1 VTSPDA
7 RQADRA
13 TSAAERP
20 GAPERARGPRAL
32 APLLPVGA
40 IVFALGVLL
49 DAVGL
54 ESAFL
59 FAALLVGLAVALL
72 LPRSRTAV
80 PRRAFIAAQAT
91 LGVMLGT
98 FLESSSLSSL
108 ADDWLPVAVV
118 SVATLVLSVVAG
130 LVLTR
135 TTEVDAPTGTL
146 GMVAG
151 GASGIV
157 AMADELGA
165 DARLVAFMQYLR
177 VLIVVLSIPVIVAF
191 GFPAAGG
198 GPGPDDG
205 PLLAGLGDWLLTAA
219 VAVAGAWAGRLTRL
233 PAATLLGPLLLAGA
247 IALIWP
253 DALDVPPLA
262 REVAFALIG
271 LEVGLRF
278 TAETL
283 RAMGRLL
290 APVVVAILA
299 LMAGS
304 FLFALGLTAT
314 TSASLLESYLATTP
328 GGLYAV
334 LAVAF
339 GAGADTTFVVAVQ
352 TLRLLSL
359 VILAPFVVR
368 WVVGRV
374 A

>member
-1 VTSPDA
+1 V
-7 RQADRA
+7 
-13 TSAAERP
+13 SAAPLRE
-20 GAPERARGPRAL
+20 AGPAGRLRAL
-32 APLLPVGA
+32 APLVPLGA
-40 IVFALGVLL
+40 LTF
-49 DAVGL
+49 AVGL
-54 ESAFL
+54 ALDAAGLDSAFL

-72 LPRSRTAV
+72 RPGNRAAIPRG
-80 PRRAFIAAQAT
+80 AFIAAQAT

-108 ADDWLPVAVV
+108 ADDWLPVATV
-118 SVATLVLSVVAG
+118 SVGTLLLSVAAG

-135 TTEVDAPTGTL
+135 ATEVDAPTGTL

-177 VLIVVLSIPVIVAF
+177 VLVVVLTIPLVAAL
-191 GFPAAGG
+191 GFPNAGG
-198 GPGPDDG
+198 GVALDDG
-205 PLLAGLGDWLLTAA
+205 PLLAGAEDWALTAL
-219 VAVAGAWAGRLTRL
+219 VAVVGAWAGRLTRL

-247 IALIWP
+247 IALAAP
-253 DALDVPPLA
+253 DLLEVPPLA

-290 APVVVAILA
+290 GPVVVAIVA

-304 FLFALGLTAT
+304 FLFAIGLSAT

-374 A
+374 AR

>member
-1 VTSPDA
+1 MT
-7 RQADRA
+7 
-13 TSAAERP
+13 
-20 GAPERARGPRAL
+20 
-32 APLLPVGA
+32 
-40 IVFALGVLL
+40 IFI
-49 DAVGL
+49 
-54 ESAFL
+54 
-59 FAALLVGLAVALL
+59 ALLVGLAVALL
-72 LPRSRTAV
+72 RPSSRAAIPR
-80 PRRAFIAAQAT
+80 PAFLAAQAV

-98 FLESSSLSSL
+98 YVESSSLSAL

-118 SVATLVLSVVAG
+118 SVGTLALSIGAG
-130 LVLTR
+130 LALTR
-135 TTEVDAPTGTL
+135 TTELDAPTGAL

-177 VLIVVLSIPVIVAF
+177 VLVVVLSIPVVVAL

-198 GPGPDDG
+198 GGGPDDG
-205 PLLAGLGDWLLTAA
+205 PLLAGLSDWLLTAG
-219 VAVAGAWAGRLTRL
+219 VAIAGAWAGRLTKL

-247 IALIWP
+247 ITLAEP

-262 REVAFALIG
+262 RELAFALIG

-290 APVVVAILA
+290 APVILAILA

-304 FLFALGLTAT
+304 FLFALGLAAT
-314 TSASLLESYLATTP
+314 TSASLLEAYLATTP

-368 WVVGRV
+368 WVVHRV
-374 A
+374 ARA

>member
-1 VTSPDA
+1 MSSAPA
-7 RQADRA
+7 REARP
-13 TSAAERP
+13 AARL
-20 GAPERARGPRAL
+20 RRL
-32 APLLPVGA
+32 APLLPLGA
-40 IVFALGVLL
+40 STFAVALAL
-49 DAVGL
+49 DAAGL
-54 ESAFL
+54 DGAFL

-72 LPRSRTAV
+72 RPRSRAAI

-91 LGVMLGT
+91 LGAMLGT
-98 FLESSSLSSL
+98 FLDSSSLSSL

-118 SVATLVLSVVAG
+118 SVATLALSVAAG
-130 LVLTR
+130 MVLTR
-135 TTEVDAPTGTL
+135 TTELDSPTGTL

-177 VLIVVLSIPVIVAF
+177 VLIVVLTIPLVAAV
-191 GFPAAGG
+191 GFPGADRGLAL
-198 GPGPDDG
+198 DEG
-205 PLLAGLGDWLLTAA
+205 PLLAGLGDWALTAL
-219 VAVAGAWAGRLTRL
+219 VAIVGASVGRLTRL

-247 IALIWP
+247 VALVEP
-253 DALDVPPLA
+253 DAIQVPPLA

-283 RAMGRLL
+283 RAMGRLVR
-290 APVVVAILA
+290 AVVVAIVA

-304 FLFALGLTAT
+304 FLFAIGLSAT
-314 TSASLLESYLATTP
+314 TSATLLESYLATTP

-339 GAGADTTFVVAVQ
+339 AVGADTTFVVGVQ
-352 TLRLLSL
+352 TLRMLLL

-368 WVVGRV
+368 WVVRRV

>member
-1 VTSPDA
+1 V
-7 RQADRA
+7 
-13 TSAAERP
+13 SAVAE
-20 GAPERARGPRAL
+20 GSRGRLRAL
-32 APLLPVGA
+32 APLLPVG
-40 IVFALGVLL
+40 VVTFALGTLL
-49 DAVGL
+49 DAAGL
-54 ESAFL
+54 DSAFL
-59 FAALLVGLAVALL
+59 FAALLVGLVVALL
-72 LPRSRTAV
+72 LPGSRTAI
-80 PRRAFIAAQAT
+80 PRPWFIGAQAT

-98 FLESSSLSSL
+98 FLESSSLTSL

-118 SVATLVLSVVAG
+118 SVGTLVLSVAAG

-177 VLIVVLSIPVIVAF
+177 VLVVVLSIPVVVAL

-205 PLLAGLGDWLLTAA
+205 PLLAGVSDWLLTAG

-233 PAATLLGPLLLAGA
+233 PAATLLGPLLLAGT
-247 IALIWP
+247 ITLISS
-253 DALDVPPLA
+253 DALEVPPLA
-262 REVAFALIG
+262 REVAFGLIG

-290 APVVVAILA
+290 GPVVIAILG

-304 FLFALGLTAT
+304 FLFALGLSAT

-368 WVVGRV
+368 WVVRRV

>member
-1 VTSPDA
+1 VSTTTSREA
-7 RQADRA
+7 G
-13 TSAAERP
+13 RP
-20 GAPERARGPRAL
+20 PRLRTL

-40 IVFALGVLL
+40 VTFAAGTLL
-49 DAVGL
+49 DSAGL

-59 FAALLVGLAVALL
+59 FAALLIGLTVALL
-72 LPRSRTAV
+72 LPNSRAVV
-80 PRRAFIAAQAT
+80 PRRAFIAAQAR

-98 FLESSSLSSL
+98 FLESSSLSAL

-118 SVATLVLSVVAG
+118 GIGTLLLSVAAG

-135 TTEVDAPTGTL
+135 TTEVDAPTATL

-177 VLIVVLSIPVIVAF
+177 VLVVVLTIPLIVAL
-191 GFPAAGG
+191 GFPGTG
-198 GPGPDDG
+198 SGLGPDDG
-205 PLLAGLGDWLLTAA
+205 PLLAGAADWLLTAA
-219 VAVAGAWAGRLTRL
+219 VAVAGGWAGRLTRL
-233 PAATLLGPLLLAGA
+233 PAATLLGPLLLAGT
-247 IALIWP
+247 ITLIWP

-278 TAETL
+278 TPETL

-290 APVVVAILA
+290 GPVVVAILA

-304 FLFALGLTAT
+304 FVFALGLSAT

-339 GAGADTTFVVAVQ
+339 GAGANTTFVVAVQ

-359 VILAPFVVR
+359 VILAALVVR

-374 A
+374 VR

>member
-1 VTSPDA
+1 VST
-7 RQADRA
+7 
-13 TSAAERP
+13 AAQSREPQR
-20 GAPERARGPRAL
+20 ESRLRSL

-40 IVFALGVLL
+40 LVFALGTLL
-49 DAVGL
+49 DRAGL
-54 ESAFL
+54 DSAFL

-72 LPRSRTAV
+72 LPGSRTAV
-80 PRRAFIAAQAT
+80 PRPAFIAAQAT
-91 LGVMLGT
+91 LGAMLGT
-98 FLESSSLSSL
+98 FLDSSSLSSL

-118 SVATLVLSVVAG
+118 SVGTLVLSVAAG

-177 VLIVVLSIPVIVAF
+177 VLVVVLSIPVIVAL

-205 PLLAGLGDWLLTAA
+205 PLLAGASDWLLVSA
-219 VAVAGAWAGRLTRL
+219 VAFAGAWVGRLTRL

-253 DALDVPPLA
+253 DALEVPPLA

-278 TAETL
+278 TVETL

-290 APVVVAILA
+290 VPVVVAILA

-304 FLFALGLTAT
+304 FLFALGLAAT

-368 WVVGRV
+368 WVVSRV
-374 A
+374 AR

>member
-1 VTSPDA
+1 V
-7 RQADRA
+7 
-13 TSAAERP
+13 SAAPSR
-20 GAPERARGPRAL
+20 GALAAGRLRAL
-32 APLLPVGA
+32 APLVPLGALTFGVGLA
-40 IVFALGVLL
+40 L
-49 DAVGL
+49 DAAGL

-59 FAALLVGLAVALL
+59 FAALLVGLAVALAW
-72 LPRSRTAV
+72 PRNRAAV
-80 PRRAFIAAQAT
+80 PRRAFVAAQAT

-108 ADDWLPVAVV
+108 ADDWLPVTAV
-118 SVATLVLSVVAG
+118 SVGTLLLSLAAG
-130 LVLTR
+130 LLLTR

-177 VLIVVLSIPVIVAF
+177 VLVVVLTIPVVAAL
-191 GFPAAGG
+191 GFPSADGG
-198 GPGPDDG
+198 VGLDDG
-205 PLLAGLGDWLLTAA
+205 PLLGGVGDWALTIL
-219 VAVAGAWAGRLTRL
+219 VAVVGAWVGRLTRL
-233 PAATLLGPLLLAGA
+233 PAATLLGPLLLAGT
-247 IALIWP
+247 IALASP
-253 DALDVPPLA
+253 DTLEVPPLA

-290 APVVVAILA
+290 GPVVVAILA

-304 FLFALGLTAT
+304 FLFAIGLSAT

-359 VILAPFVVR
+359 VILAPFAVR
-368 WVVGRV
+368 WAVGRV
-374 A
+374 AR

>member
-1 VTSPDA
+1 MSAVTP
-7 RQADRA
+7 REGIR
-13 TSAAERP
+13 
-20 GAPERARGPRAL
+20 RGRLRAL
-32 APLLPVGA
+32 APLVPLGLLTFA
-40 IVFALGVLL
+40 IGTGL
-49 DAVGL
+49 DAAGL
-54 ESAFL
+54 DSAFL

-72 LPRSRTAV
+72 LPRSRTTI
-80 PRRAFIAAQAT
+80 PRRWFIAAQAT

-98 FLESSSLSSL
+98 FIESSSLSSL

-118 SVATLVLSVVAG
+118 SVGTLVLSVAAG

-135 TTEVDAPTGTL
+135 TTEADAPTATL

-177 VLIVVLSIPVIVAF
+177 VLVVVLSIPIVVAV

-198 GPGPDDG
+198 GGGPDDG
-205 PLLAGLGDWLLTAA
+205 PLLAGLTDWLLTAG
-219 VAVAGAWAGRLTRL
+219 VAFFGAWAGRLTKL

-247 IALIWP
+247 ITLAWP

-278 TAETL
+278 TVDTL
-283 RAMGRLL
+283 RTMGRLL

-304 FLFALGLTAT
+304 FVFALGLTAT
-314 TSASLLESYLATTP
+314 TSASLLEAYLATTP

-368 WVVGRV
+368 WVVRRV
-374 A
+374 ARA

>member
-1 VTSPDA
+1 VTV
-7 RQADRA
+7 
-13 TSAAERP
+13 AAPPTR
-20 GAPERARGPRAL
+20 RSRVRAL
-32 APLLPVGA
+32 APLVPVGSL
-40 IVFALGVLL
+40 VFAVGVLL
-49 DAVGL
+49 DGAGL

-72 LPRSRTAV
+72 VPRNRTAV
-80 PRRAFIAAQAT
+80 PRPAFTAAQAT
-91 LGVMLGT
+91 LGVMLGA
-98 FLESSSLSSL
+98 FLESSSLSAL
-108 ADDWLPVAVV
+108 AGDWLPVAVV
-118 SVATLVLSVVAG
+118 SVGTLVLSVGAG
-130 LVLTR
+130 ILLTR

-177 VLIVVLSIPVIVAF
+177 VLIVVLSIPVVVGL
-191 GFPAAGG
+191 GFPAIGG
-198 GPGPDDG
+198 TPGPDDG
-205 PLLAGLGDWLLTAA
+205 PLLAGASDWVLVAG
-219 VAVAGAWAGRLTRL
+219 VAVVGAWAGRLTRL

-253 DALDVPPLA
+253 DALAVPPLA

-278 TAETL
+278 TAGTL

-290 APVVVAILA
+290 APVLAAILA

-314 TSASLLESYLATTP
+314 TSASLLEAYLATTP

-352 TLRLLSL
+352 TLRLLSM

-374 A
+374 AR

>member
-1 VTSPDA
+1 MTIFV
-7 RQADRA
+7 
-13 TSAAERP
+13 
-20 GAPERARGPRAL
+20 
-32 APLLPVGA
+32 
-40 IVFALGVLL
+40 
-49 DAVGL
+49 
-54 ESAFL
+54 
-59 FAALLVGLAVALL
+59 ALLAGLAVALL
-72 LPRSRTAV
+72 RPASRAAIPR
-80 PRRAFIAAQAT
+80 PAFIAAQAT
-91 LGVMLGT
+91 LGTMLGT
-98 FLESSSLSSL
+98 YIQSSSLSSL

-118 SVATLVLSVVAG
+118 SVGTLALSVGAG
-130 LVLTR
+130 MALTR

-157 AMADELGA
+157 AMADELHA

-177 VLIVVLSIPVIVAF
+177 VLIVVLSIPVVVAV
-191 GFPAAGG
+191 GFPDAHGG
-198 GPGPDDG
+198 TAPDDG
-205 PLLAGLGDWLLTAA
+205 PLVAGVGDWALTIA
-219 VAVAGAWAGRLTRL
+219 VAVVGGWAGRLTKL

-247 IALIWP
+247 IALAAP
-253 DALDVPPLA
+253 DLLDVPPLA

-278 TAETL
+278 TVDTL

-290 APVVVAILA
+290 VPVLVAILA

-304 FLFALGLTAT
+304 FVFAVGLSAT

-368 WVVGRV
+368 WVVGRL
-374 A
+374 ASTA

>member
-1 VTSPDA
+1 MT
-7 RQADRA
+7 
-13 TSAAERP
+13 
-20 GAPERARGPRAL
+20 
-32 APLLPVGA
+32 
-40 IVFALGVLL
+40 IFI
-49 DAVGL
+49 
-54 ESAFL
+54 
-59 FAALLVGLAVALL
+59 ALLAGLAVALL
-72 LPRSRTAV
+72 RPSSRGAIPR
-80 PRRAFIAAQAT
+80 PAFIAAQAT
-91 LGVMLGT
+91 LGTMLGT
-98 FLESSSLSSL
+98 YVESSSLSAL
-108 ADDWLPVAVV
+108 ADDWLPVAIV
-118 SVATLVLSVVAG
+118 SIGTLLLSIAAG

-135 TTEVDAPTGTL
+135 TTELDAPTGAL

-177 VLIVVLSIPVIVAF
+177 VLVVVLSIPVVVAL
-191 GFPAAGG
+191 GFPASGG
-198 GPGPDDG
+198 GAGPDDG
-205 PLLAGLGDWLLTAA
+205 PLLAGLSDWLLTIG
-219 VAVAGAWAGRLTRL
+219 VAVVGAWAGRLTKL

-247 IALIWP
+247 ITLIEP

-262 REVAFALIG
+262 RELAFALIG

-290 APVVVAILA
+290 APVIIAILA

-304 FLFALGLTAT
+304 FLFALGLSAT
-314 TSASLLESYLATTP
+314 TSASLLEAYLATTP

-359 VILAPFVVR
+359 VILAPFMVR
-368 WVVGRV
+368 WVVRRV

>member
-1 VTSPDA
+1 VTIF
-7 RQADRA
+7 
-13 TSAAERP
+13 
-20 GAPERARGPRAL
+20 
-32 APLLPVGA
+32 V
-40 IVFALGVLL
+40 
-49 DAVGL
+49 
-54 ESAFL
+54 
-59 FAALLVGLAVALL
+59 ALLAGLAVALL
-72 LPRSRTAV
+72 RPRSRAAI
-80 PRRAFIAAQAT
+80 PRPAFIAAQAT

-98 FLESSSLSSL
+98 YIQSSSLSAL
-108 ADDWLPVAVV
+108 AGDWLPVAAV
-118 SVATLVLSVVAG
+118 SVGTLALSVGAG
-130 LVLTR
+130 MVLTR
-135 TTEVDAPTGTL
+135 TTEVDPPTGTL

-177 VLIVVLSIPVIVAF
+177 VLLVVLTIPVIVAV
-191 GFPAAGG
+191 GFPGAGG
-198 GPGPDDG
+198 GAGPDAG
-205 PLLAGLGDWLLTAA
+205 PLLAGAGDWVLTAA
-219 VAVAGAWAGRLTRL
+219 VAVVGAWAGRLTRL
-233 PAATLLGPLLLAGA
+233 PAATLLGPLLLAGVL
-247 IALIWP
+247 ALAVP

-290 APVVVAILA
+290 APVVVAIVVLI
-299 LMAGS
+299 AGS
-304 FLFALGLTAT
+304 FVFAVGLSAT

-359 VILAPFVVR
+359 VILAPVVVR

>member
-1 VTSPDA
+1 VT
-7 RQADRA
+7 
-13 TSAAERP
+13 
-20 GAPERARGPRAL
+20 
-32 APLLPVGA
+32 
-40 IVFALGVLL
+40 IFI
-49 DAVGL
+49 
-54 ESAFL
+54 
-59 FAALLVGLAVALL
+59 ALLVGLAVALL
-72 LPRSRTAV
+72 LPRSRAAI
-80 PRRAFIAAQAT
+80 PRPAFIAAQAV
-91 LGVMLGT
+91 LGTMLGA
-98 FLESSSLSSL
+98 FIESSSLSSL

-118 SVATLVLSVVAG
+118 SVGTLVLSIAAG
-130 LVLTR
+130 LALTR
-135 TTEVDAPTGTL
+135 TTELDAPTGAL

-165 DARLVAFMQYLR
+165 DVRLVAFMQYLR
-177 VLIVVLSIPVIVAF
+177 VLVVVLSIPVVVAL
-191 GFPAAGG
+191 GFPTAGG
-198 GPGPDDG
+198 AGGPDGG
-205 PLLAGLGDWLLTAA
+205 PLLAGWSDWVLMAG
-219 VAVAGAWAGRLTRL
+219 VAIVGAWAGRLTKL

-247 IALIWP
+247 ITLAAP
-253 DALDVPPLA
+253 DVLDVPPLA
-262 REVAFALIG
+262 RELAFALIG

-290 APVVVAILA
+290 GPVIVAILA

-304 FLFALGLTAT
+304 FLFALGLAAT
-314 TSASLLESYLATTP
+314 TSATLLESYLATTP

-368 WVVGRV
+368 WVVRRV
-374 A
+374 ARESC

>member
-1 VTSPDA
+1 MT
-7 RQADRA
+7 
-13 TSAAERP
+13 
-20 GAPERARGPRAL
+20 
-32 APLLPVGA
+32 
-40 IVFALGVLL
+40 IFI
-49 DAVGL
+49 
-54 ESAFL
+54 
-59 FAALLVGLAVALL
+59 ALLAGLAVALL
-72 LPRSRTAV
+72 RPGSRAAIPR
-80 PRRAFIAAQAT
+80 PAFIAAQAV
-91 LGVMLGT
+91 LGTMLGT
-98 FLESSSLSSL
+98 FVESSSLSAL

-118 SVATLVLSVVAG
+118 SVGTLGLSIAAG
-130 LVLTR
+130 MALTR
-135 TTEVDAPTGTL
+135 TTELDAPTGAL

-177 VLIVVLSIPVIVAF
+177 VLVVVLSIPVVVAF

-198 GPGPDDG
+198 GAGPDDG
-205 PLLAGLGDWLLTAA
+205 PLLAGVSDWLLMVG
-219 VAVAGAWAGRLTRL
+219 VAFAGAWAGRLTKL

-247 IALIWP
+247 ITLAAP

-290 APVVVAILA
+290 GPVVVAILA

-304 FLFALGLTAT
+304 FLFAIGLTAT

-368 WVVGRV
+368 WVVRRPGH
-374 A
+374 AADLAP

>member
-1 VTSPDA
+1 M
-7 RQADRA
+7 
-13 TSAAERP
+13 SASGER
-20 GAPERARGPRAL
+20 GRRVGRTL
-32 APLLPVGA
+32 APLLPLGA
-40 IVFALGVLL
+40 LTFLAGTLL
-49 DAVGL
+49 ERAGL
-54 ESAFL
+54 ESPFL
-59 FAALLVGLAVALL
+59 FGALLVGLVVALVR
-72 LPRSRTAV
+72 PRSRGAV
-80 PRRAFIAAQAT
+80 PRPAFIAAQAA

-108 ADDWLPVAVV
+108 ADDWLPVAAV
-118 SVATLVLSVVAG
+118 SIGTLALSIGAG

-135 TTEVDAPTGTL
+135 TTEVDGPTGTL

-177 VLIVVLSIPVIVAF
+177 VLIVVLSIPLTVALA
-191 GFPAAGG
+191 FPGAGS
-198 GPGPDDG
+198 GPAPDEG
-205 PLLAGLGDWLLTAA
+205 PLLAGAVDWLLTAA

-247 IALIWP
+247 VALVWP
-253 DALDVPPLA
+253 DALAVPPLA

-278 TAETL
+278 TAETV
-283 RAMGRLL
+283 RAMGRLML
-290 APVVVAILA
+290 PVVLAIVA

-304 FLFALGLTAT
+304 FVFALGLTAA

-334 LAVAF
+334 LVVTV
-339 GAGADTTFVVAVQ
+339 GADADTTFVVAVQ

-374 A
+374 AQ

>member
-1 VTSPDA
+1 MST
-7 RQADRA
+7 
-13 TSAAERP
+13 AA
-20 GAPERARGPRAL
+20 APREPSRRTRLRAL
-32 APLLPVGA
+32 APLLPVGL
-40 IVFALGVLL
+40 VTFGLGTLL
-49 DAVGL
+49 DAAGL
-54 ESAFL
+54 DSAFL
-59 FAALLVGLAVALL
+59 FAALLVGLIVALL
-72 LPRSRTAV
+72 LPGSRTAV
-80 PRRAFIAAQAT
+80 PRPAFIAAQAT

-108 ADDWLPVAVV
+108 ADDWLPVTVV
-118 SVATLVLSVVAG
+118 SVGTLVLSIVAG
-130 LVLTR
+130 LALTR

-157 AMADELGA
+157 AMADDLGA

-177 VLIVVLSIPVIVAF
+177 VLVVVLSIPVIVAL
-191 GFPAAGG
+191 GFPAVGG
-198 GPGPDDG
+198 GPGADDG
-205 PLLAGLGDWLLTAA
+205 PLLAGASDWLLTVA
-219 VAVAGAWAGRLTRL
+219 VAVVGAWAGRLTRL

-247 IALIWP
+247 ITLIWP

-278 TAETL
+278 TPETL

-290 APVVVAILA
+290 VPVVVAILA

-314 TSASLLESYLATTP
+314 TSASLLEAYLATTP

-368 WVVGRV
+368 WVVRRV

>member
-1 VTSPDA
+1 VT
-7 RQADRA
+7 
-13 TSAAERP
+13 
-20 GAPERARGPRAL
+20 
-32 APLLPVGA
+32 
-40 IVFALGVLL
+40 IFI
-49 DAVGL
+49 
-54 ESAFL
+54 
-59 FAALLVGLAVALL
+59 ALLAGLAVALL
-72 LPRSRTAV
+72 RPSSRGAIPR
-80 PRRAFIAAQAT
+80 PAFIAAQAT
-91 LGVMLGT
+91 LGTMLGT
-98 FLESSSLSSL
+98 YVESSSLSAL
-108 ADDWLPVAVV
+108 ADDWLPVAIV
-118 SVATLVLSVVAG
+118 SIGTLLLSIAAG

-135 TTEVDAPTGTL
+135 TTELDAPTGAL

-177 VLIVVLSIPVIVAF
+177 VLVVVLSIPVVVAL
-191 GFPAAGG
+191 GFPASGG
-198 GPGPDDG
+198 GAGPDDG
-205 PLLAGLGDWLLTAA
+205 PLLAGLSDWLLTIG
-219 VAVAGAWAGRLTRL
+219 VAVVGAWAGRLTKL

-247 IALIWP
+247 ITLIEP

-262 REVAFALIG
+262 RELAFALIG

-290 APVVVAILA
+290 APVIIAILA

-304 FLFALGLTAT
+304 FLFALGLSAT
-314 TSASLLESYLATTP
+314 TSASLLEAYLATTP

-359 VILAPFVVR
+359 VILAPFMVR
-368 WVVGRV
+368 WVVRRV

>member
-1 VTSPDA
+1 V
-7 RQADRA
+7 
-13 TSAAERP
+13 SAVAPRD
-20 GAPERARGPRAL
+20 PERSARLRAL
-32 APLLPVGA
+32 APLLPVG
-40 IVFALGVLL
+40 VVTFALGTLL
-49 DAVGL
+49 DAAGL

-59 FAALLVGLAVALL
+59 FAALLVGLVVALL
-72 LPRSRTAV
+72 LPGSRTAV
-80 PRRAFIAAQAT
+80 PPRAFVAAQAT

-118 SVATLVLSVVAG
+118 SVGTLVLSVGAG

-177 VLIVVLSIPVIVAF
+177 VLVVVLSIPVVVAL

-198 GPGPDDG
+198 GLGPDDG
-205 PLLAGLGDWLLTAA
+205 PLLAGLSDWLLTVG
-219 VAVAGAWAGRLTRL
+219 VAVAGAWAGRLTKL
-233 PAATLLGPLLLAGA
+233 PAATLLGPLLLAGGITLVSA
-247 IALIWP
+247 

-278 TAETL
+278 TVGTL

-290 APVVVAILA
+290 TPVVVAILA

-304 FLFALGLTAT
+304 FLFAIGLTAT
-314 TSASLLESYLATTP
+314 TSASLLEAYLATTP

-368 WVVGRV
+368 WVVSRV

>member
-1 VTSPDA
+1 VTAEAPPSPS
-7 RQADRA
+7 RA
-13 TSAAERP
+13 SRV
-20 GAPERARGPRAL
+20 RAL
-32 APLLPVGA
+32 APLLPLGA
-40 IVFALGVLL
+40 LVFAVGVAL

-54 ESAFL
+54 DSAFL

-72 LPRSRTAV
+72 LPRNRTAV
-80 PRRAFIAAQAT
+80 PRPAFIAAQAT

-98 FLESSSLSSL
+98 FLESDSLTAL
-108 ADDWLPVAVV
+108 AGDWLPVAVV
-118 SVATLVLSVVAG
+118 SVGTLVLSVAAG
-130 LVLTR
+130 IVLTR

-177 VLIVVLSIPVIVAF
+177 VLVVVLSIPVIVAL
-191 GFPAAGG
+191 GFPGAGA

-205 PLLAGLGDWLLTAA
+205 PLLAGASDWLLTAA
-219 VAVAGAWAGRLTRL
+219 VAVVGAWAGRLTRL
-233 PAATLLGPLLLAGA
+233 PAATLLGPLLLAGT

-253 DALDVPPLA
+253 DALTVPPFA

-314 TSASLLESYLATTP
+314 TSATLLEAYLATTP

-368 WVVGRV
+368 WVVRRV

>member
-1 VTSPDA
+1 VT
-7 RQADRA
+7 
-13 TSAAERP
+13 
-20 GAPERARGPRAL
+20 
-32 APLLPVGA
+32 
-40 IVFALGVLL
+40 IFI
-49 DAVGL
+49 
-54 ESAFL
+54 
-59 FAALLVGLAVALL
+59 ALLVGLAVALL
-72 LPRSRTAV
+72 RPSSRAAIPR
-80 PRRAFIAAQAT
+80 PAFISAQAV

-98 FLESSSLSSL
+98 YVESSSLSAL

-118 SVATLVLSVVAG
+118 SVGTLVLSIGAG

-135 TTEVDAPTGTL
+135 STELDAPTGAL

-177 VLIVVLSIPVIVAF
+177 VLVVVLSIPVVVGP
-191 GFPAAGG
+191 GFPAAGSG
-198 GPGPDDG
+198 GGPDDG
-205 PLLAGLGDWLLTAA
+205 PLLAGASDWLLTIG
-219 VAVAGAWAGRLTRL
+219 VAVVGAWAGRLTKL

-247 IALIWP
+247 ITLAEP

-262 REVAFALIG
+262 RELAFALIG

-278 TAETL
+278 TADTL
-283 RAMGRLL
+283 RSMGRLL
-290 APVVVAILA
+290 GPVIVAILA

-368 WVVGRV
+368 WVVRRV
-374 A
+374 ARESC

>member
-1 VTSPDA
+1 M
-7 RQADRA
+7 
-13 TSAAERP
+13 SA
-20 GAPERARGPRAL
+20 RAL
-32 APLLPVGA
+32 APLVPLGA
-40 IVFALGVLL
+40 LTFAAGLAL
-49 DAVGL
+49 DAAGL
-54 ESAFL
+54 DSAFL
-59 FAALLVGLAVALL
+59 FAALLVGLVAALL
-72 LPRSRTAV
+72 VPRSRAVV
-80 PRRAFIAAQAT
+80 PRRAFIAAQAV

-118 SVATLVLSVVAG
+118 SIGTLALSIAAG

-135 TTEVDAPTGTL
+135 TTELDAPTGAL

-177 VLIVVLSIPVIVAF
+177 VLVVVLSIPVVVAL
-191 GFPAAGG
+191 GFPAAGSG
-198 GPGPDDG
+198 AGPDDG
-205 PLLAGLGDWLLTAA
+205 PLLAGLSDWVLTAG
-219 VAVAGAWAGRLTRL
+219 VAVVGAWAGRLTKL

-247 IALIWP
+247 ITLAAP

-262 REVAFALIG
+262 RELAFALIG

-290 APVVVAILA
+290 GPVIVAILA

-359 VILAPFVVR
+359 VILAPWVVR
-368 WVVGRV
+368 WVVRRV

>member
-1 VTSPDA
+1 VTIF
-7 RQADRA
+7 
-13 TSAAERP
+13 
-20 GAPERARGPRAL
+20 
-32 APLLPVGA
+32 V
-40 IVFALGVLL
+40 
-49 DAVGL
+49 
-54 ESAFL
+54 
-59 FAALLVGLAVALL
+59 ALLAGLAVALL
-72 LPRSRTAV
+72 LPRRRAAI
-80 PRRAFIAAQAT
+80 PRPAFIAAQAT

-98 FLESSSLSSL
+98 YLQSSSLSAL
-108 ADDWLPVAVV
+108 AGDWLPVAVV
-118 SVATLVLSVVAG
+118 SVATLALSVAAG
-130 LVLTR
+130 LLLTR
-135 TTEVDAPTGTL
+135 TTQVDGPTGTL

-157 AMADELGA
+157 AMADELDA
-165 DARLVAFMQYLR
+165 DVRLVAFMQYLR
-177 VLIVVLSIPVIVAF
+177 VLVVVLTIPVVVAF
-191 GFPAAGG
+191 GFPGAERGVEV
-198 GPGPDDG
+198 DDG
-205 PLLAGLGDWLLTAA
+205 PLFAGAGDWVLT
-219 VAVAGAWAGRLTRL
+219 VAVAFIGGWAGRRTRL

-247 IALIWP
+247 IALLAT
-253 DALDVPPLA
+253 DALTVPPLA

-290 APVVVAILA
+290 GPVVLAIVA

-304 FLFALGLTAT
+304 FLFAIGLTAT

-339 GAGADTTFVVAVQ
+339 SAGADTTFVVGVQ

-368 WVVGRV
+368 WVVRRV

>member
-1 VTSPDA
+1 MTATTTA
-7 RQADRA
+7 RRPSRA
-13 TSAAERP
+13 
-20 GAPERARGPRAL
+20 RAL
-32 APLLPVGA
+32 APLLPLGALVLAVG
-40 IVFALGVLL
+40 IGL
-49 DAVGL
+49 DAAGL

-72 LPRSRTAV
+72 LPRNRTAV
-80 PRRAFIAAQAT
+80 PRPAFIAAQAT
-91 LGVMLGT
+91 LGTMLGT
-98 FLESSSLSSL
+98 YLESSSLSAL
-108 ADDWLPVAVV
+108 AGDWLPVAVV
-118 SVATLVLSVVAG
+118 SVGTLVLSVAAG
-130 LVLTR
+130 IVLTR

-177 VLIVVLSIPVIVAF
+177 VLVVVLSIPVVVAL
-191 GFPAAGG
+191 GFPAAGSG
-198 GPGPDDG
+198 AGPADG
-205 PLLAGLGDWLLTAA
+205 PLLAGASDWLLTVA
-219 VAVAGAWAGRLTRL
+219 VAVVGAWAGRLTRL
-233 PAATLLGPLLLAGA
+233 PAATLLGPLLLAGT

-253 DALDVPPLA
+253 DALSVPPLA

-290 APVVVAILA
+290 VPVVVAILA
-299 LMAGS
+299 LMGGS

-359 VILAPFVVR
+359 VILAPLVVR

-374 A
+374 AR